1 MTAPQGVSEG
11 GIRVEINF
19 DESVPIYMQI
29 MKSVLWGI
37 AVGTLSPGDK
47 LSSVRDFAR
56 QARTNPNTVQRAYME
71 LERMG
76 VVETQRGQGTFV
88 SDNPEI
94 AREVRSEMT
103 SSTVQSFVEEMRRLR
118 YSDSDILALV
128 SRQLAANDA
137 VDADRAG
144 EDNSGARDDDS
155 DGGVH

>member
-88 SDNPEI
+88 SDSPKI
-94 AREVRSEMT
+94 AGEVRSDMT
-103 SSTVQSFVEEMRRLR
+103 SAAVESFVKEMRRLR

-128 SRQLAANDA
+128 SQQLA
-137 VDADRAG
+137 
-144 EDNSGARDDDS
+144 ESGATSSNGATQDGPNTTDDHN
-155 DGGVH
+155 GGVE

>member
-1 MTAPQGVSEG
+1 
-11 GIRVEINF
+11 VEINF

-88 SDNPEI
+88 SDSPEI

-103 SSTVQSFVEEMRRLR
+103 SAAVESFVKEMRRLR

-128 SRQLAANDA
+128 SQQLA
-137 VDADRAG
+137 
-144 EDNSGARDDDS
+144 ESGSTASNGATQDGPNTTDDHN
-155 DGGVH
+155 GGVE